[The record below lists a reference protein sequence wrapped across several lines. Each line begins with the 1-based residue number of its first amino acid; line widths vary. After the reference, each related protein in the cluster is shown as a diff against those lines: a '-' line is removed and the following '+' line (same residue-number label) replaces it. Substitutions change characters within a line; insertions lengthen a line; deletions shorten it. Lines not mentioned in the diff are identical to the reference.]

1 MKTVYEI
8 IDDIIRTEGGFSND
22 PADSGGET
30 NFGWTRKALRE
41 MGWFGAVRDLDR
53 ATAVDLYYRRF
64 ITNSGYE
71 PLMAQSTAIVA
82 ELVDTS
88 VNMGEVTATKFLQRA
103 LNALN
108 DGARIYPDI
117 TVDGKC
123 GPATVRTVTKFLQY
137 RGAEGELVL
146 LRCLN
151 CMQGARYAEL
161 AEMAPKNER
170 FFYGWMLNRV
180 ML

>member
-1 MKTVYEI
+1 MRTV
-8 IDDIIRTEGGFSND
+8 DDIINEIIRVEGGYVND

-53 ATAVDLYYRRF
+53 STAYDLYYRRF
-64 ITNSGYE
+64 ITNSGFE

-88 VNMGEVTATKFLQRA
+88 VNMGEVTAVKFLQRA

-108 DGARIYPDI
+108 DGAKVYPDI
-117 TVDGKC
+117 TVDGIC
-123 GPATVRTVTKFLQY
+123 GNGTARTLTKYLQY
-137 RGAEGELVL
+137 RGAEGELVM

-151 CMQGARYAEL
+151 SMQGARYAEL

-180 ML
+180 VI

>member
-1 MKTVYEI
+1 MRTV
-8 IDDIIRTEGGFSND
+8 DDIINEIIRVEGGYSND

-41 MGWFGAVRDLDR
+41 MGWFGAVRDLDKS
-53 ATAVDLYYRRF
+53 TAYDLYYRRF

-71 PLMAQSTAIVA
+71 PLMAQSTSIVA

-108 DGARIYPDI
+108 DGARVYPDI
-117 TVDGKC
+117 AVDGIC
-123 GPATVRTVTKFLQY
+123 GNATARTLAKYLQY
-137 RGAEGELVL
+137 RGAEGEVVL

-161 AEMAPKNER
+161 AELAPKNER